1 MSALENIIKE
11 MIASDGPLTIDRYM
25 TLCLAHPRH
34 GYYMARLPFGRHGD
48 FITAPEVSQI
58 FGELIG
64 VWCLAAWELMGR
76 PDPVRLVELGPG
88 RGTLMADLLRACRI
102 APAFAAAAR
111 IHLVEFSPALAGLQ
125 RQTLAGAAGRIA
137 WHERLEEVPPGPMIL
152 IANEFF
158 DAIPIRQLQLTG
170 GRWHERVVGLDATG
184 NLVLGLAP
192 DPVADDFAP
201 AFARH
206 AGEGTIAEIAP
217 ERCHLAAAIG
227 ARLAASP
234 SLALIIDYGHPA
246 SAAGDTLQAV
256 ARHRRSDPLDH
267 PGEAD
272 ITAHVDFSSL
282 GKCLRQAGA
291 AVYALIDQAGFLAA
305 MGLAARV
312 AALERS
318 QPPAI
323 RAEIAEGAARL
334 AAADQMG
341 HLFKV
346 LGAGHPD
353 LPPPFPF
360 TLGEP

>member
-1 MSALENIIKE
+1 MSPLETIIRDL
-11 MIASDGPLTIDRYM
+11 IASDGPLTIDRYM

-34 GYYMARLPFGRHGD
+34 GYYMARMPFGRQGD

-102 APAFAAAAR
+102 APAFVAAAR
-111 IHLVEFSPALAGLQ
+111 IDLVEISPRLAALQ
-125 RQTLAGAAGRIA
+125 RQTLAGAADRVA
-137 WHERLEEVPPGPMIL
+137 WHERLDEVPQGPMLL
-152 IANEFF
+152 IANEVF
-158 DAIPIRQLQLTG
+158 DAIAIRQLQLSG
-170 GRWHERVVGLDATG
+170 GRWHERVVGIDQSG
-184 NLVLGLAP
+184 NLALGLAP
-192 DPVADDFAP
+192 DPVADDLVPGWALD
-201 AFARH
+201 
-206 AGEGTIAEIAP
+206 AGEGAVAEIAP
-217 ERCHLAAAIG
+217 ERCRLAAAIG
-227 ARLAASP
+227 ARLAAAP
-234 SLALIIDYGHPA
+234 SVALIIDYGHLA

-256 ARHRRSDPLDH
+256 AAHRRTDPFSLA
-267 PGEAD
+267 GEAD
-272 ITAHVDFSSL
+272 ITAHVDFAAL
-282 GKCLRQAGA
+282 ARCLRQAGA
-291 AVYALIDQAGFLAA
+291 TVYAAMDQAGFLAA

-312 AALERS
+312 AALERN

-323 RAEIAEGAARL
+323 RNQIAEGAARL

-360 TLGEP
+360 TLG

>member
-1 MSALENIIKE
+1 MSALETIIRK

-34 GYYMARLPFGRHGD
+34 GYYMARMPFGRQGD

-64 VWCLAAWELMGR
+64 VWCLAAWEVMGR

-102 APAFAAAAR
+102 APAFTAAAR
-111 IHLVEFSPALAGLQ
+111 IDLVEISPRLAALQ
-125 RQTLAGAAGRIA
+125 RQTLAGAGGRIA
-137 WHERLEEVPPGPMIL
+137 WHERLDEVPPGPMLL
-152 IANEFF
+152 IANEVF
-158 DAIPIRQLQLTG
+158 DAIAIRQLQFSG
-170 GRWHERVVGLDATG
+170 GRWHERVVGLDQTG
-184 NLVLGLAP
+184 ALVLGLAP
-192 DPVADDFAP
+192 DPVADDLVP
-201 AFARH
+201 GWTLG
-206 AGEGTIAEIAP
+206 AGEGAVAEIAP
-217 ERCHLAAAIG
+217 ERCRLAAAIG
-227 ARLAASP
+227 ARLAAAP
-234 SLALIIDYGHPA
+234 SAALIIDYGHLA
-246 SAAGDTLQAV
+246 SAVGDTLQAV
-256 ARHRRSDPLDH
+256 AGHRRTDPLSLA
-267 PGEAD
+267 GEAD

-291 AVYALIDQAGFLAA
+291 AVYAAMDQAGFLAA
-305 MGLAARV
+305 MGLAART
-312 AALERS
+312 AALERN
-318 QPPAI
+318 QPSVI
-323 RAEIAEGAARL
+323 RAQIAEGAARL